1 MYKWQ
6 LLKVQKIKNIKKID
20 LKSFWKKTQ
29 SSHFNLRL
37 SLENKTYSN
46 FYMNKHFQNKIKT
59 SNIVFWRL

>member
-1 MYKWQ
+1 MAVVKSPKNKKHKKDW
-6 LLKVQKIKNIKKID
+6 LKKF
-20 LKSFWKKTQ
+20 LKKTQ